1 VDDQPEV
8 AITRVP
14 GPRRGRRSA
23 VFRAFRSLVAS
34 FLVALLIAA
43 VGIYYAGR
51 EFDRPGPLTGVGAV
65 VVERGMNAE
74 DIANRLKE
82 HGVISHAYGFIVAAA
97 YARLHGKS
105 LKAGEYEFPAAA
117 SLRQVL
123 TMITEGKALIY
134 RLTIPEGLT
143 TAQIIERIN
152 AQDALVEAAP
162 ENLPEGVLLPDTYT
176 YTRGTTRTELV
187 ERMQLAQRQLLD
199 ELWDHRA
206 KELPVKSREEAVI
219 LASIVE
225 KETSRPAERAR
236 VAAVFLNRLKRSMR
250 LQSDP
255 TIIYGLVGG
264 KGRLDRPISRD
275 DISQKTAY
283 NTYRIN
289 GLPPTPIANPG
300 RDAIRA
306 VLNPAETEEIYFVAD
321 GTGGH
326 VFSKTLSEHSEKVKE
341 WRKIEEDRRIA
352 EEAAVA
358 AAAATTTAVT
368 EAAATAVAEAAAA
381 AAAGKDGPGK
391 VEALATEKAAAQGK
405 ARDASSSAEEPAK
418 APEDDAR
425 KVRDDAAA
433 KASDN
438 DAAGKASDNDAG
450 KAPEPAPGTRL
461 VTIAGHLVP
470 LPKAKPRQD

>member
-1 VDDQPEV
+1 
-8 AITRVP
+8 
-14 GPRRGRRSA
+14 
-23 VFRAFRSLVAS
+23 
-34 FLVALLIAA
+34 
-43 VGIYYAGR
+43 
-51 EFDRPGPLTGVGAV
+51 
-65 VVERGMNAE
+65 
-74 DIANRLKE
+74 
-82 HGVISHAYGFIVAAA
+82 
-97 YARLHGKS
+97 
-105 LKAGEYEFPAAA
+105 
-117 SLRQVL
+117 
-123 TMITEGKALIY
+123 
-134 RLTIPEGLT
+134 
-143 TAQIIERIN
+143 
-152 AQDALVEAAP
+152 
-162 ENLPEGVLLPDTYT
+162 
-176 YTRGTTRTELV
+176 
-187 ERMQLAQRQLLD
+187 MQLAQRQLLD
-199 ELWDHRA
+199 ELWNHRA

-418 APEDDAR
+418 VPEDDAR
-425 KVRDDAAA
+425 KVRDDAAGE
-433 KASDN
+433 ASDN

-450 KAPEPAPGTRL
+450 KAPEPPPGTRL

>member
-1 VDDQPEV
+1 VDAKTEV
-8 AITRVP
+8 ALTRVP
-14 GPRRGRRSA
+14 GPRRGRSSA
-23 VFRAFRSLVAS
+23 LFRTFRSLLVS
-34 FLVALLIAA
+34 FLLTVLVVA
-43 VGIYYAGR
+43 VGIYYAKR
-51 EFDRPGPLTGVGAV
+51 EFDRPGPLEGLGAV

-82 HGVISHAYGFIVAAA
+82 KGVIAHPYAFVLAAA
-97 YARLHGKS
+97 YARLHGHS
-105 LKAGEYEFPAAA
+105 LKAGEYEFPAGA

-123 TMITEGKALIY
+123 DMITEGKALTY

-143 TAQIIERIN
+143 TEQIIERLN
-152 AQDALVEAAP
+152 TQEALVEEAP
-162 ENLPEGVLLPDTYT
+162 ASLAEGVLLPDTYT
-176 YTRGTTRTELV
+176 FTRGTTRAELLQ
-187 ERMQLAQRQLLD
+187 RMQEAQRQLVD
-199 ELWDHRA
+199 ELWESRA
-206 KELPVKSREEAVI
+206 KDLPVKTKEEAII

-225 KETSRPAERAR
+225 KETSRPAERPR
-236 VAAVFLNRLKRSMR
+236 VAGVFVNRLKRSMR

-300 RDAIRA
+300 REAIRA
-306 VLNPAETEEIYFVAD
+306 VLNPAETEDVYFVAD

-341 WRKIEEDRRIA
+341 WRKIEEERRLA
-352 EEAAVA
+352 QEAAEA

-381 AAAGKDGPGK
+381 AAGAEPTGKIEDPGAGTPPAAGEPEAAGDPDG
-391 VEALATEKAAAQGK
+391 
-405 ARDASSSAEEPAK
+405 SAEAVAET
-418 APEDDAR
+418 APE
-425 KVRDDAAA
+425 
-433 KASDN
+433 
-438 DAAGKASDNDAG
+438 
-450 KAPEPAPGTRL
+450 TRL
-461 VTIAGHLVP
+461 VTVSGTLVP
-470 LPKAKPRQD
+470 LPKAKPRQN